1 MDGATAK
8 SNIIKAIDVLF
19 IFVLAFICV
28 VMPTVL
34 KGAVLVGWEEGGD
47 LGYAFDPV
55 TFIGFVAAILGF
67 FFVILFH
74 SVKNYKY

>member
-1 MDGATAK
+1 MDGETTK
-8 SNIIKAIDVLF
+8 NNVIKALDVLF

-28 VMPTVL
+28 VLPTVL
-34 KGAVLVGWEEGGD
+34 KGAVIVGWEEGGEM
-47 LGYAFDPV
+47 GYTFDPA

-67 FFVILFH
+67 FFVILYH